1 MYIDVVLAFDNDNF
15 SRIKIRYLYKY
26 LQNMHATSLEI
37 RRMLTLMIHNL
48 SVFTISS
55 LQKIVYG
62 NYFLTCRMEL
72 KDILIWH
79 YDATRNAI
87 HKCVDNI

>member
-37 RRMLTLMIHNL
+37 RRMLTFNDKQQ
-48 SVFTISS
+48 SVFTIAL
-55 LQKIVYG
+55 LQKIVYETI
-62 NYFLTCRMEL
+62 F
-72 KDILIWH
+72 
-79 YDATRNAI
+79 
-87 HKCVDNI
+87 